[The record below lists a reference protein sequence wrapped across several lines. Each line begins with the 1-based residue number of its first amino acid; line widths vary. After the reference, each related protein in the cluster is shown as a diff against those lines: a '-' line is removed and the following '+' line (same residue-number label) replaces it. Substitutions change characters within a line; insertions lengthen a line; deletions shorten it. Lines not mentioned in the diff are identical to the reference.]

1 MDRSRL
7 AECIRTSFSGLFTWI
22 FLGEVWR
29 SCMEAFFSLNIFLRF
44 LKFNIENNLE
54 EDRKTNFLC

>member
-1 MDRSRL
+1 
-7 AECIRTSFSGLFTWI
+7 
-22 FLGEVWR
+22 LGEVWR